1 VPRQVILLA
10 FFGAAPAGAQPGAIC
25 AQRGVVAGGDH
36 TCAFTVLGA
45 AMCWG
50 DNQFGQVGNGAI
62 STSVPVP
69 TRVSGLMPATNGAG
83 QPPTFVAGQR
93 HTCAI
98 VLPGMT
104 PMCWGDRGAGQLGDG
119 QIGGLSLTPVP
130 VVADPA
136 HAPFPAFTLAAGDSH
151 TCAIDTGL
159 HVQCWGDDRVG
170 QLGDG
175 RSGAGASSA
184 NPTFPVA
191 ASSILDAPAIGLA
204 GGKVRLP

>member
-1 VPRQVILLA
+1 
-10 FFGAAPAGAQPGAIC
+10 
-25 AQRGVVAGGDH
+25 
-36 TCAFTVLGA
+36 
-45 AMCWG
+45 MCWG

-83 QPPTFVAGQR
+83 QPPTFVASQR

-151 TCAIDTGL
+151 TCAIDSGL

-191 ASSILDAPAIGLA
+191 APSILDAPAIDLA
-204 GGKVRLP
+204 AGIQHTCAVMQDHTARCWGDNSFCQIGDDSRCQV